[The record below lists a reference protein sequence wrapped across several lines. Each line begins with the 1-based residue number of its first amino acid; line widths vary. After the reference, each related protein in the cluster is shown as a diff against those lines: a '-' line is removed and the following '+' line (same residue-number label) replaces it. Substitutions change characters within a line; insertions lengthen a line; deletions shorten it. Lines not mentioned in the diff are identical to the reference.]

1 MIFNWCE
8 THSVNTYKDLGG
20 SLEPLCRVNENEQ
33 TLRLNYYFGFFRI
46 NHTGMNIEDCLY
58 LNTPLLLCIKV
69 KRSKLVQ
76 VSDNTTAGVPLS
88 VGFDQILVT
97 VSQIECQRLY

>member
-1 MIFNWCE
+1 
-8 THSVNTYKDLGG
+8 
-20 SLEPLCRVNENEQ
+20 
-33 TLRLNYYFGFFRI
+33 
-46 NHTGMNIEDCLY
+46 MNIEDCLY